1 MTFEL
6 PKLDYSNEALSPI
19 MSQETLELHHGKHHQ
34 TYITNLNN
42 FIKDT
47 DMAEMSL
54 EDIIVKSSKDN
65 SKAGIFNNASQHWNH
80 NLFWKCMKPKG
91 GGNIPSKLEKKIVE
105 DFGSVEKFKDQF
117 KQAGITQ
124 FGSGWCWLSLNNDK
138 LVVTKTAN
146 AANPLID
153 NLKPILGCD
162 VWEHSYYI
170 DYRNRRPEYLD
181 KFVDNLIDWEFVEI
195 SNFLNLI
202 NPTVLNETIK
212 PFLRTYPKGEGPFP
226 LLLIVHSSGG
236 ADEFTANWLEFMRDQ
251 QKPLLDMGIATM
263 YLDNFSARGA
273 KHTYTD
279 QSKASIWST
288 YIDVFMALEYLSK
301 N

>member
-54 EDIIVKSSKDN
+54 EDIIIKSSKDN

-91 GGNIPSKLEKKIVE
+91 GGSIPSKLEKKIIE
-105 DFGSVEKFKDQF
+105 DFESVEKFKDQF

-146 AANPLID
+146 AANPLIE
-153 NLKPILGCD
+153 NMKPILGCD

-181 KFVDNLIDWEFVEI
+181 KFIESLVDWEFVESI
-195 SNFLNLI
+195 
-202 NPTVLNETIK
+202 
-212 PFLRTYPKGEGPFP
+212 
-226 LLLIVHSSGG
+226 
-236 ADEFTANWLEFMRDQ
+236 
-251 QKPLLDMGIATM
+251 LD
-263 YLDNFSARGA
+263 
-273 KHTYTD
+273 
-279 QSKASIWST
+279 
-288 YIDVFMALEYLSK
+288 
-301 N
+301 